1 MPDLRYESYLLISC
15 KKRCEPI
22 TPLLP
27 EIEKVFN
34 AYKDTLAWP
43 WITVICDI
51 CRADLLFEI
60 EATAMLR

>member
-1 MPDLRYESYLLISC
+1 VLGDMNCGDEDVVHVIAYC
-15 KKRCEPI
+15 KTTEV
-22 TPLLP
+22 
-27 EIEKVFN
+27 EKVFN

-60 EATAMLR
+60 EATAMPR